1 MIYLEIIMLEW
12 NILMVQYVIYWGENV
27 RPMVIATC
35 LNYQFKIWQHMKRFL
50 SPIAGEP
57 IRAVPRLKSSI
68 KSVELLS
75 GKSVLTRSKPWLE
88 MSSILW
94 LAMRITRLMPLK
106 TSNSKPKF
114 SGPVKVA
121 HSSKLTTSLSPYS
134 RTM

>member
-1 MIYLEIIMLEW
+1 
-12 NILMVQYVIYWGENV
+12 MVQYVIYWGKNA

-75 GKSVLTRSKPWLE
+75 GKSVPTRSKP
-88 MSSILW
+88 
-94 LAMRITRLMPLK
+94 
-106 TSNSKPKF
+106 
-114 SGPVKVA
+114 
-121 HSSKLTTSLSPYS
+121 
-134 RTM
+134 